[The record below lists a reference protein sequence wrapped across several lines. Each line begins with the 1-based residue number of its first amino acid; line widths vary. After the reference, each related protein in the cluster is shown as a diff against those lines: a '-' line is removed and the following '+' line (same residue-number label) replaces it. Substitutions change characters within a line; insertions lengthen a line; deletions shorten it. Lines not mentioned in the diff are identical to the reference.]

1 MKISKIEINNF
12 KSIEKTSFSVS
23 DFTILIGQNN
33 HGKSNVLSA
42 IEWFYNGAGKLEEIV
57 HRGNNKNSIS
67 VVIEFDDIESGLE
80 HMKNEKNITTLTSKL
95 KGAKTAKIIARVSDK
110 DRQERLLW
118 DPSKEEYINTG
129 TGANNF
135 LNDFLPTLQFVKTSN
150 HLKDVAKY
158 GPKTEIGLMLG
169 SVVNEILYSEDA
181 EYKEFVRLF
190 NRLFGDSNSLV
201 GKKLKTMAG
210 TVESYLKVQ
219 FPECDKVEFNVSN
232 PKLDEL
238 LKNFEVD
245 VDDGHNT
252 PASDKGDGMQRALM
266 LAIFQT
272 YAEHRRES
280 EGIKNFLF
288 LIDEAELHLHPTAQ
302 RKLKKA
308 LLELATGGDQVFIS
322 THSSVLIADEC
333 TEQTILRVQKTER
346 KTAVAPVVKGL
357 KKDVVYDLLGGSP
370 SDLLLPANF
379 ILVEG
384 TSDRDFLSLVIDRHY
399 PDKKNVQV
407 IPVWG
412 DIEKIDRVF
421 ERLAET
427 FAPLNATLYSD
438 KIVILID
445 KVSDDK
451 SGKYKEFRKKY
462 PNIKD
467 EQIIELPVGSLEEYY
482 PIAKVGQA
490 GGHNQASKWQESRDH
505 KLKSNQKRARAL
517 HVGQAIEKD
526 QFEQE
531 MSLVHKALT
540 NCWDRAY

>member
-1 MKISKIEINNF
+1 MKISKVEINNF
-12 KSIEKTSFSVS
+12 KSIEKASFSAS
-23 DFTILIGQNN
+23 DFTVLIGQNN
-33 HGKSNVLSA
+33 HGKTNVLSA

-57 HRGNNKNSIS
+57 HRSKDKKDIS
-67 VVIEFDDIESGLE
+67 VVIEFTDIESGLE
-80 HMKNEKNITTLTSKL
+80 HMKNEKNKTTLTSKL
-95 KGAKTAKIIARVSDK
+95 NGANTARIIARVSDK
-110 DRQERLLW
+110 DKQERLLW
-118 DPSKEEYINTG
+118 DPSTEEYITTG

-169 SVVNEILYSEDA
+169 SVVNEILYSEDE

-190 NRLFGDSNSLV
+190 NRLFGDSGSLV

-219 FPECDKVEFNVSN
+219 FPECDKVEFSVSN

-288 LIDEAELHLHPTAQ
+288 IIDEAELHLHPTAQ
-302 RKLKKA
+302 RNLKKA

-333 TEQTILRVQKTER
+333 KKQTVLRVQKTEK
-346 KTAVAPVVKGL
+346 KTDVEPVVEGL

-370 SDLLLPANF
+370 ADLLLPANF

-399 PDKKNVQV
+399 PDKKNIQV

-412 DIEKIDRVF
+412 DIEKVDRVF
-421 ERLAET
+421 EKLAET
-427 FAPLNATLYSD
+427 FAPLNATLYADRVVILVD
-438 KIVILID
+438 KISEEKL
-445 KVSDDK
+445 S
-451 SGKYKEFRKKY
+451 KYQEFRRKY
-462 PNIKD
+462 PGIKD
-467 EQIIELPVGSLEEYY
+467 EQVIELSVASLEEYY
-482 PIAKVGQA
+482 PIARPEQVN
-490 GGHNQASKWQESRDH
+490 GHNHRWQESVGHNLTSR
-505 KLKSNQKRARAL
+505 QKQTRAKN
-517 HVGQAIEKD
+517 VGKGIEKE
-526 QFEQE
+526 QFEE
-531 MSLVHKALT
+531 DMPLVHKALT
-540 NCWDRAY
+540 TCWDNAY